1 MYARVARRPPR
12 AAPSLSTEGRPKR
25 RRETRT
31 TTGDGTRVASREGQG
46 RFMCETR
53 RGGAFTISHRRTLRR
68 ALSADLPR
76 QRVSMIHRAVLALD
90 CTTLAPTTRTN
101 ALSLRNMAVTKSI
114 TNDEQHFIITNL
126 TFTLSE
132 VVSTSLH
139 FSEE

>member
-1 MYARVARRPPR
+1 MRTTRDVRARRPSPPARRALAQHGAATEEKTRDEDDDRRRDARRVARGSGAFHVRD
-12 AAPSLSTEGRPKR
+12 E
-25 RRETRT
+25 E
-31 TTGDGTRVASREGQG
+31 
-46 RFMCETR
+46 
-53 RGGAFTISHRRTLRR
+53 GGAFTICHRRTLRR

-126 TFTLSE
+126 TFTTLRNP
-132 VVSTSLH
+132 V
-139 FSEE
+139 F